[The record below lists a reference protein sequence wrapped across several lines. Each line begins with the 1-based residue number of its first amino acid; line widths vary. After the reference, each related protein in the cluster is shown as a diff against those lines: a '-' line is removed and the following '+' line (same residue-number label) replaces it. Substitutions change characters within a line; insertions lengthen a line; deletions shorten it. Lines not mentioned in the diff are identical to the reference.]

1 MKEVK
6 RMRLDASSTYTATI
20 TPMKYRKGKIKLLR
34 FIVSLSLVE
43 IQKAKQLIHVN
54 QIELTT
60 QLKLTY
66 KDKTIVTNVWNNLL
80 GNNVFQQVIKIGK
93 LYPLSLNSKLSVFEL
108 QNCYNLLL
116 LNANDI
122 KPLKLGNCRMFNIEV
137 VDYSVDTSTLNDQN
151 RRLETLHLKLTYIET
166 NAAKLA
172 KNVALKKSQW
182 FDSIEQNSLMP
193 QFDTFTFLSQLF

>member
-6 RMRLDASSTYTATI
+6 RMRLDASSSYTATI
-20 TPMKYRKGKIKLLR
+20 TPMKYKKGKIKLLK
-34 FIVSLSLVE
+34 FIVSLSAIE
-43 IQKAKQLIHVN
+43 IQKAKQLIHVD
-54 QIELTT
+54 QIELKT

-80 GNNVFQQVIKIGK
+80 GNNVFQQLIKIGK

-116 LNANDI
+116 LRTDDI
-122 KPLKLGNCRMFNIEV
+122 KLLKLGNSRIYHIEV
-137 VDYSVDTSTLNDQN
+137 MNYSVDTSTLNDQN
-151 RRLETLHLKLTYIET
+151 RRLETLHLKLTYVET
-166 NAAKLA
+166 NDDKLA
-172 KNVALKKSQW
+172 KNIALKKQQW
-182 FDSIEQNSLMP
+182 FDSIEQDSLMP